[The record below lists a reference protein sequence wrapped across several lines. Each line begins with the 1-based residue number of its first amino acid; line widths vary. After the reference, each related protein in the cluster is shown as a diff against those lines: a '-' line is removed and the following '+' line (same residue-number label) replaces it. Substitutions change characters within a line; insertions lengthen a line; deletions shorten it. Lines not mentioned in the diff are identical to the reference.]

1 MSRSLEPASK
11 GELCISSDSN
21 RSENLRSAFAQA
33 LRNRR
38 AACVNLWDIASPL
51 VSSREESPIRLFQN
65 RSRITVESQIAT
77 SHPDPTRITAESPSE
92 SQPHHRITTE
102 SRPHDSRI
110 TATRQLTHSRISVS
124 GILPTNLFQ
133 GLRIRRSI
141 CFKLWD
147 FAEPCV
153 SSSEKSP
160 TCLFQNHSRISH
172 ITAVSQPD
180 HSLKE
185 IADPLISSSDQSRTT
200 ATSQPNHSHIIATL
214 QSQPNHSHTT
224 HETEPL
230 RSRRSTWFMSFMLW
244 ELADPLVSSSK
255 KSRLVTC
262 FKLWE
267 IADLLVSISE
277 KYPTKVISQ
286 TVS

>member
-1 MSRSLEPASK
+1 M
-11 GELCISSDSN
+11 
-21 RSENLRSAFAQA
+21 
-33 LRNRR
+33 
-38 AACVNLWDIASPL
+38 
-51 VSSREESPIRLFQN
+51 SSREESPIRLFQN

-141 CFKLWD
+141 CFKLCD

-180 HSLKE
+180 HT
-185 IADPLISSSDQSRTT
+185 DQSRTT
-200 ATSQPNHSHIIATL
+200 ATSQPNHSHIIATS
-214 QSQPNHSHTT
+214 QSQPNHSHITP
-224 HETEPL
+224 ETEPL
-230 RSRRSTWFMSFMLW
+230 RSRRST
-244 ELADPLVSSSK
+244 
-255 KSRLVTC
+255 
-262 FKLWE
+262 
-267 IADLLVSISE
+267 
-277 KYPTKVISQ
+277 
-286 TVS
+286 